1 MPSNHL
7 ILCCP
12 LLPVYLEIE
21 KAIKKLE
28 KSLGK
33 MQGSLKTGDAV
44 LGSAAQSCPALCDPM
59 DCSPPGSSVRIL
71 QAGMLEWAAMSS
83 PPGDLS
89 YSRIKPGSPALHVD
103 SVPAE
108 LPRKPPKWGSV
119 QFSSVAQS
127 CPTLRD
133 PMNYSTPGLPVHHQL
148 LELTQ
153 IHVYRVGDAI

>member
-1 MPSNHL
+1 M
-7 ILCCP
+7 LCWAQP
-12 LLPVYLEIE
+12 LSRVQLFVTPW
-21 KAIKKLE
+21 
-28 KSLGK
+28 
-33 MQGSLKTGDAV
+33 T
-44 LGSAAQSCPALCDPM
+44 AARQAPL
-59 DCSPPGSSVRIL
+59 SVRIL
-71 QAGMLEWAAMSS
+71 QARMLGWAAMSS